1 MADDFDKPNRP
12 PAPSRQPQRGER
24 LFEFLRGHD
33 RYLCE
38 LRDHGETYGVEAQLW
53 KNEEFFYSRGFDPR
67 LDRTRTPRELA
78 IAWAN
83 AERKH
88 LEKGGV

>member
-1 MADDFDKPNRP
+1 MADDFVEPNRP
-12 PAPSRQPQRGER
+12 PAPSRQPPHGER
-24 LFEFLRGHD
+24 LFEFLRGPD

-53 KNEEFFYSRGFDPR
+53 KNEELFYSRGFDPR
-67 LDRTRTPRELA
+67 LNRTRTPRELA
-78 IAWAN
+78 LAWAN

-88 LEKGGV
+88 LETGGV